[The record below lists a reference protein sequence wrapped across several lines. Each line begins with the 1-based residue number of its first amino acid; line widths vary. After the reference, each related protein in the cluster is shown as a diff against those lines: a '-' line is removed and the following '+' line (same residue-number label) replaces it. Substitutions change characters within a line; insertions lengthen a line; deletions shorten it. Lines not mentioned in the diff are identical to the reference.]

1 MFPCWDQIALLC
13 ETFHGKG
20 RLFVGPFLVSGVYGR
35 DKNRARRG
43 GGERKGPQAPLSF
56 FLAPYPTPLARLA
69 NFSFRPILHLGA
81 CSQARRVLS
90 YLAGGQDNRRGS
102 KIDDG
107 KSLSQFY
114 LIFGTVWPSLVPG
127 DIDKYKNHSCFIAFR
142 LLLAFLLS

>member
-1 MFPCWDQIALLC
+1 MFPCWEQIALLC

-20 RLFVGPFLVSGVYGR
+20 RLFVGPFWVSGVYGK

-69 NFSFRPILHLGA
+69 NFSFCPILHLGA

-90 YLAGGQDNRRGS
+90 HLAGGQDNRRGS
-102 KIDDG
+102 KID
-107 KSLSQFY
+107 S
-114 LIFGTVWPSLVPG
+114 TVWPSLVPG